1 MSRRGRW
8 MEQMRSSKVVTTD
21 YYYRMVR
28 EMGEMFCSSQR
39 DSQTRLKTQDRLTSE
54 ISQTASTTKTLMW
67 WTPKILRALLVRE
80 IEVFKCLKMESR
92 RILREGEEGWLA
104 SLSQLE
110 GRDKQDKM

>member
-1 MSRRGRW
+1 
-8 MEQMRSSKVVTTD
+8 
-21 YYYRMVR
+21 MVR

-80 IEVFKCLKMESR
+80 EP
-92 RILREGEEGWLA
+92 GEGWLA